1 MSTDALLLVVC
12 GALLHAL
19 WNLCA
24 KKAAGGLPFVWL
36 FGLVSLLC
44 ALPAALWAWRTQSV
58 PLSATAWLAI
68 AASAAVHVIYSLVL
82 QRGYRASDFSIVY
95 PLARGSGPLFAVF
108 GAILLL
114 GEAPSLLGW
123 LGIAAIL
130 GGILLIAGLG
140 QLAWPLP
147 PRQRAGLLW
156 GGLTGL
162 CIAAYTVIDG
172 WSVKVLGL
180 APILY
185 YSLGLVL
192 RTLILAPQALRQ
204 PQALRAQWQT
214 NRRYIIAVGVLSPLA
229 YTLVL
234 FAMTRAPL
242 SYVAP
247 IRELSMLLGVV
258 IGALWL
264 GEKMSASRIIGTA
277 AMVAGVALLSLAK

>member
-1 MSTDALLLVVC
+1 MSSEALLLVVS

-36 FGLVSLLC
+36 FGVVSLIA
-44 ALPAALWAWRTQSV
+44 ALPFGLFAWYAHAGELTAAT
-58 PLSATAWLAI
+58 WLAI
-68 AASAAVHVIYSLVL
+68 AASALIHVVYSLVL
-82 QRGYRASDFSIVY
+82 QHGYRASDFSIVY
-95 PLARGSGPLFAVF
+95 PLARGTGPLFAVF

-114 GEAPSLLGW
+114 GEAPSLSGW
-123 LGIAAIL
+123 LGIVAIFA
-130 GGILLIAGLG
+130 GILLIAGLG
-140 QLAWPLP
+140 HLSWPLP
-147 PRQRAGLLW
+147 PRQRAGLFW
-156 GGLTGL
+156 GCLTGL

-172 WSVKVLGL
+172 WAIKTLGL
-180 APILY
+180 APVLY
-185 YSLGLVL
+185 YGLGLLL

-204 PQALRAQWQT
+204 PQALRAQWQS
-214 NRRYIIAVGVLSPLA
+214 NRRYIIAVGLLAPLA

-247 IRELSMLLGVV
+247 IRELSMLLGVI

-264 GEKMSASRIIGTA
+264 REAISLHRLLGTA
-277 AMVAGVALLSLAK
+277 AMLSGVILLSMAK